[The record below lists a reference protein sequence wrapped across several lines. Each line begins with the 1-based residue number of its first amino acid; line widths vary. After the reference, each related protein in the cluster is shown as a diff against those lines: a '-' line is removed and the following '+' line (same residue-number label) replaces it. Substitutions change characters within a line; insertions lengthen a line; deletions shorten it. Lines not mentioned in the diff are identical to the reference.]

1 MLVTDADQPLPV
13 VTIAA
18 AASEVT
24 EGEPVQF
31 TVSADLPPATWLTVN
46 VAVSESR
53 SRNMMSGALPRSVT
67 LRAGAGSAAL
77 TVHTDDDSVAEDD
90 STVTAALQPGTG
102 YQIGDP
108 GSAGVRVVD
117 NDRAPIVPM
126 GFAYVPFD
134 EPDDRVDTNDPPRR
148 TPESDWPHRPL
159 GLPFGV
165 DFHNATGNP
174 PTGAAAAH
182 RQGVPLAAPMK
193 PLDLQ
198 RWRHRSDL

>member
-1 MLVTDADQPLPV
+1 MLAQPVPRQVTLPAGEGSVTLSLTTLDDAAPGPDSTVTATVTTGRGYTLGAGMASASVLVTDADQPLPV

-18 AASEVT
+18 ATSEVT

-31 TVSADLPPATWLTVN
+31 TVSADRPPAAGLTVN

-53 SRNMMSGALPRSVT
+53 SRSMLSGAPPGSVT

-77 TVHTDDDSVAEDD
+77 TVHTDADSVAEDD

-117 NDRAPIVPM
+117 NDRAP
-126 GFAYVPFD
+126 GC
-134 EPDDRVDTNDPPRR
+134 R
-148 TPESDWPHRPL
+148 
-159 GLPFGV
+159 
-165 DFHNATGNP
+165 
-174 PTGAAAAH
+174 
-182 RQGVPLAAPMK
+182 
-193 PLDLQ
+193 
-198 RWRHRSDL
+198 